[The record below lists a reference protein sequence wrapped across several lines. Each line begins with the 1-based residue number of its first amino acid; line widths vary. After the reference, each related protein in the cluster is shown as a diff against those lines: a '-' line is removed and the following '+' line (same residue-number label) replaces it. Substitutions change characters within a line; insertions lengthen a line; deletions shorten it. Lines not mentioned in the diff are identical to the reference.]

1 MNIVMVS
8 SEALPFSKTGGLS
21 DVVFSL
27 SKEFVK
33 LGNNVSIVL
42 PYYENVDYTKLPK
55 TKPIYE
61 LLVKMNWREYKVG
74 VVHAYFEGIDFYLIK
89 NEYYFKRDGF
99 YGFFD
104 DGERFAFFQNAT
116 IELLRKFVF
125 KVDVVH
131 VHDWQAGMIPCLLKE
146 KYRKDEQLNDIKTVL
161 TIHNPL
167 FKGFFNKDS
176 LFDFYGLDERL
187 YTNGSVRFEEKV
199 STLKAGIHYAD
210 KITTVSPTHAYE
222 LTTPEGSKGLWYEM
236 TLRNDDFQ
244 GILNGI
250 DSDFFNPKTDKL
262 IVKNYDID
270 TYKTGKRACKVAFC
284 NKYHLN
290 PDLPLFAVI
299 SRLSDQKGLDLI
311 FAMADFSSY
320 TGGNF
325 AVVGSGE
332 KYAEDYFN
340 GLYSRN
346 PHHIMVYIGYEEKL
360 AHELYS
366 ACDFLIMPSQF
377 EPCGISQMI
386 AQAYGALPIVRATGG
401 LKDSVLPYHEIENGN
416 EVTFADG
423 FSFTN
428 YNVSEAIKA
437 VGEATNL
444 YVKEPDLID
453 TLIQNAMKLDN
464 SWLVSAKK
472 YLELYNSIIK

>member
-1 MNIVMVS
+1 MKIQFTFQEGVIFKMNIVMVS

-262 IVKNYDID
+262 IVKNYDIN

-284 NKYHLN
+284 NKYHLIRYSE
-290 PDLPLFAVI
+290 F
-299 SRLSDQKGLDLI
+299 
-311 FAMADFSSY
+311 F
-320 TGGNF
+320 
-325 AVVGSGE
+325 
-332 KYAEDYFN
+332 
-340 GLYSRN
+340 LYYRN
-346 PHHIMVYIGYEEKL
+346 NNWAP
-360 AHELYS
+360 
-366 ACDFLIMPSQF
+366 
-377 EPCGISQMI
+377 
-386 AQAYGALPIVRATGG
+386 
-401 LKDSVLPYHEIENGN
+401 
-416 EVTFADG
+416 
-423 FSFTN
+423 
-428 YNVSEAIKA
+428 
-437 VGEATNL
+437 
-444 YVKEPDLID
+444 
-453 TLIQNAMKLDN
+453 
-464 SWLVSAKK
+464 
-472 YLELYNSIIK
+472 